1 MKESIV
7 YIKGTWIHLLIRGE
21 DIGEKLDR
29 VVEDYIKKNNKE
41 PEGYLIQGD
50 I

>member
-1 MKESIV
+1 MKESVV

-21 DIGEKLDR
+21 DVGEKLDK
-29 VVEDYIKKNNKE
+29 VVKEYIQKHNKE
-41 PEGYLIQGD
+41 PEGYLIQED

>member
-1 MKESIV
+1 MKESIA

-21 DIGEKLDR
+21 DVWERLDK
-29 VVEDYIKKNNKE
+29 VYKDYKQKNNKE
-41 PEGYLIQGD
+41 PEGYLIQQD

>member
-21 DIGEKLDR
+21 DIGEKLDKT
-29 VVEDYIKKNNKE
+29 VEEYIKKNNKE
-41 PEGYLIQGD
+41 PEGYLIQED